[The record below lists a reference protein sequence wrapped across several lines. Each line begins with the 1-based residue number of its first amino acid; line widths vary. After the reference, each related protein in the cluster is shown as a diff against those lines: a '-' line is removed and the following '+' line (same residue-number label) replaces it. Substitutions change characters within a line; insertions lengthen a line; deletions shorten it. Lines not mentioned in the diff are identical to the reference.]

1 MSPQDSLKNFE
12 QHKPYA
18 IIMNNRILTL
28 VCCLALSRI
37 GFANPN
43 FAADYIARYQDL
55 AVREMQRTGIP
66 ASITLAQGMFE
77 SQYGQSDLARN
88 ANNHFGIKCKSD
100 WIGETYTQHDD
111 KPDECFKKYN
121 TAYESYIDHSDLLK
135 SRQWY
140 NFLFLLD
147 PTDYKAWAAGLLK
160 AGYATDPQYA
170 DKLIEVIERYQLQ
183 LTDKTTPTPTPVIF
197 AQTISFDKN
206 NESALQEHHNTR
218 LRGHNPTATNTSPT
232 RKATETP
239 TLSPDYQQQDNNKS
253 NDDDESAIGEPL
265 SSNQPTRKPQRST
278 ESPEMGI
285 AAIETAFSQA
295 AANRPDRTER
305 QNLTGAPAIAINSN
319 EMRAANVQPRRP
331 ATTHQTVPATP
342 RQPAE
347 TRPTANDIDHNYDD
361 NANVVVYNPN
371 ETSSPQVAYYESA
384 PNNDG
389 NNNSNNQAEPTNN
402 SPTTTIPN
410 PEPAKTQTSY
420 TAFDSHLANTNDAAA
435 LQYVSN
441 QSTNETATQS
451 YYPVVQTAD
460 AAPTIVL
467 ATYHQPANE
476 PNLVPAAAPQAAST
490 EPKQTIV
497 NDRRAIIY
505 PYDLS
510 LNEVATK
517 QKIDINL
524 LKDYNKELSPKQ
536 KIARGTTIF
545 LQAPMYGK

>member
-1 MSPQDSLKNFE
+1 M
-12 QHKPYA
+12 
-18 IIMNNRILTL
+18 
-28 VCCLALSRI
+28 
-37 GFANPN
+37 
-43 FAADYIARYQDL
+43 
-55 AVREMQRTGIP
+55 
-66 ASITLAQGMFE
+66 
-77 SQYGQSDLARN
+77 
-88 ANNHFGIKCKSD
+88 
-100 WIGETYTQHDD
+100 
-111 KPDECFKKYN
+111 
-121 TAYESYIDHSDLLK
+121 
-135 SRQWY
+135 
-140 NFLFLLD
+140 
-147 PTDYKAWAAGLLK
+147 LK

-183 LTDKTTPTPTPVIF
+183 LTDRTAPTPTPVIF
-197 AQTISFDKN
+197 AQTIGFDKN
-206 NESALQEHHNTR
+206 SESALQEHHHAR

-239 TLSPDYQQQDNNKS
+239 TLSPNYQQEENNSNNDN
-253 NDDDESAIGEPL
+253 EPALGEPL

-331 ATTHQTVPATP
+331 AITHQTVPATP

-361 NANVVVYNPN
+361 NANVVAYNPN

-389 NNNSNNQAEPTNN
+389 NNISNNQAEPTNN

-410 PEPAKTQTSY
+410 PEPAKMQTSY
-420 TAFDSHLANTNDAAA
+420 TAFDSHLANTDDAAV

-441 QSTNETATQS
+441 QSTNETTTQS
-451 YYPVVQTAD
+451 YYPVVQTAN

-467 ATYHQPANE
+467 ATYQPANE
-476 PNLVPAAAPQAAST
+476 PNHVAAAAPQAAST
-490 EPKQTIV
+490 EPKQTLI

-510 LNEVATK
+510 LNEVAAK